1 MSTSGA
7 STTWDFAPVIN
18 LLHSFSTTS
27 QTPPAAEQVASAA
40 TPSVPDINTARD
52 GCQKLGDFGPLW
64 DLLSGGATPGDSQAT
79 DDVQPASA
87 RPDLSKQ
94 QYLASSQNSNEA
106 EALAG
111 STAETTDGPKVR
123 ILLKRKIEENIK
135 NNSRIRHSVFPIAEA
150 SDEDDVP
157 PKPKPRPPIALAILQ
172 NPNRPVL
179 NQPISARPPRI
190 RSPCRKL
197 SPTKTN
203 KRIEPLLECSAIE
216 KRLDL
221 ISMLS
226 ARFPKERE
234 CLLKLLQ
241 VPSTKPH
248 KPNFH
253 PTGVHV
259 FVDISNISVGF
270 HDCIKMARDVP
281 ITVRV
286 PRVPL
291 SFRNFSLILE
301 RGRSTSKRVLV
312 GSDRFPAID
321 EAEEIGYEINILERV
336 QKAKDCTPR
345 KKKFFGGSGN
355 ARCNGGTGNN
365 AQGLSSGSETNAGP
379 GPERWV
385 EQGVDEILHLKI
397 LESLVDS
404 EAPST
409 IVLATGDAAEAEYSD
424 GFLKMVGRALQKGWA
439 VELVSF
445 STTTSRAYKRKEF
458 RSQWGAQFRVIKL
471 DEYVEHLLD
480 A

>member
-7 STTWDFAPVIN
+7 SSTWDFTPVIN
-18 LLHSFSTTS
+18 LLHSFSTNN
-27 QTPPAAEQVASAA
+27 QTTPAAEQVTSATASP
-40 TPSVPDINTARD
+40 TPDINSVRN

-64 DLLSGGATPGDSQAT
+64 DLLSGAGLPVDNQTT
-79 DDVQPASA
+79 ASLS
-87 RPDLSKQ
+87 PDISKQ
-94 QYLASSQNSNEA
+94 QYLTGLQNSQEG
-106 EALAG
+106 EALARPTEN
-111 STAETTDGPKVR
+111 TADGPKVR
-123 ILLKRKIEENIK
+123 ILLKKNADESIKIK
-135 NNSRIRHSVFPIAEA
+135 PRIQPTVFPLSEA
-150 SDEDDVP
+150 SNEEDVP
-157 PKPKPRPPIALAILQ
+157 PKPKPRPPVAFSIVQ
-172 NPNRPVL
+172 NPRSPII
-179 NQPISARPPRI
+179 NQQISAHPPRK

-197 SPTKTN
+197 PPN
-203 KRIEPLLECSAIE
+203 QINPRIEPICKRSSME

-234 CLLKLLQ
+234 CLLKLQ
-241 VPSTKPH
+241 VPSTRPYKPD
-248 KPNFH
+248 FH

-270 HDCIKMARDVP
+270 HECIKMARDVP
-281 ITVRV
+281 IATRV

-291 SFRNFSLILE
+291 SFHNFSLILE

-321 EAEEIGYEINILERV
+321 EAEKIGYEINILERV

-345 KKKFFGGSGN
+345 KKKFLGGNGN
-355 ARCNGGTGNN
+355 ARSSGGTGYH
-365 AQGLSSGSETNAGP
+365 ARGQSSGSETNAGQ
-379 GPERWV
+379 GAERWV

-424 GFLKMVGRALQKGWA
+424 GFLKMVGRALQKGWT

-445 STTTSRAYKRKEF
+445 RTTTSRAYKRKEF
-458 RSQWGAQFRVIKL
+458 RSQWGARFRVIKL

>member
-1 MSTSGA
+1 MSTSET
-7 STTWDFAPVIN
+7 SSTWDFGPVIN
-18 LLHSFSTTS
+18 LLHSFSTSNQSATS
-27 QTPPAAEQVASAA
+27 VDQVVSAA
-40 TPSVPDINTARD
+40 TPLEPDINNVRD

-64 DLLSGGATPGDSQAT
+64 DLLSGGGPPGDSDAAEVTSLEQCLAT
-79 DDVQPASA
+79 SENCKDVDALTGPTESIAD
-87 RPDLSKQ
+87 RPKI
-94 QYLASSQNSNEA
+94 
-106 EALAG
+106 
-111 STAETTDGPKVR
+111 R
-123 ILLKRKIEENIK
+123 ILLKKKTEQDVIYNTH
-135 NNSRIRHSVFPIAEA
+135 IRPSVFPLAEP
-150 SDEDDVP
+150 SDDEGGGP
-157 PKPKPRPPIALAILQ
+157 PAPKPHPPLSILRNHDKPVIS
-172 NPNRPVL
+172 
-179 NQPISARPPRI
+179 QPISALSPRI
-190 RSPCRKL
+190 SPLCHK
-197 SPTKTN
+197 SPSVKSS
-203 KRIEPLLECSAIE
+203 KRIEPLLKCSPTE

-234 CLLKLLQ
+234 NLVKLQ
-241 VPSTKPH
+241 TPSAKPH
-248 KPNFH
+248 RPNFH

-270 HDCIKMARDVP
+270 HDCIKVARAIP

-291 SFRNFSLILE
+291 SFHNFSLILE
-301 RGRSTSKRVLV
+301 RGRSISKRVLV

-336 QKAKDCTPR
+336 QKPKDCTPR
-345 KKKFFGGSGN
+345 KKKFLGGNGN
-355 ARCNGGTGNN
+355 GRCNGATGNN
-365 AQGLSSGSETNAGP
+365 GQGQSSGSETNAGP
-379 GPERWV
+379 GLERWV

-458 RSQWGAQFRVIKL
+458 RSQWGSQFRVIKL

>member
-1 MSTSGA
+1 MSMSTSET
-7 STTWDFAPVIN
+7 SSTWDFAPVIN
-18 LLHSFSTTS
+18 LLHSLSTGNQS
-27 QTPPAAEQVASAA
+27 A
-40 TPSVPDINTARD
+40 TPVDQVVSATIPPEPDINTVRD
-52 GCQKLGDFGPLW
+52 GCQRLGDFGPLW
-64 DLLSGGATPGDSQAT
+64 DLLSGGGPLGDDTAAGDANLSQEQCLAT
-79 DDVQPASA
+79 
-87 RPDLSKQ
+87 
-94 QYLASSQNSNEA
+94 SQNFKEV
-106 EALAG
+106 EALTE
-111 STAETTDGPKVR
+111 STEKTADRPKIQ
-123 ILLKRKIEENIK
+123 ILLKKKKEENVR
-135 NNSRIRHSVFPIAEA
+135 NNTRIWPSVFPLAET
-150 SDEDDVP
+150 SDDEAGGP
-157 PKPKPRPPIALAILQ
+157 PAPKRRQPLSILQ
-172 NPNRPVL
+172 NHHRSVI
-179 NQPISARPPRI
+179 NQPISALPSRISPPCHK
-190 RSPCRKL
+190 SPSVKA
-197 SPTKTN
+197 S
-203 KRIEPLLECSAIE
+203 KRIEPLLKCSPTE

-226 ARFPKERE
+226 TRFPKERE
-234 CLLKLLQ
+234 SLVKLQ
-241 VPSTKPH
+241 TPSAKPH
-248 KPNFH
+248 NPNFH

-270 HDCIKMARDVP
+270 HDCIKIARAIP

-291 SFRNFSLILE
+291 SFYNFSLILE
-301 RGRSTSKRVLV
+301 RGRSISKRVLV

-336 QKAKDCTPR
+336 QKSKDCTPR
-345 KKKFFGGSGN
+345 KKKFLGVNGN
-355 ARCNGGTGNN
+355 GRCNGATGNN
-365 AQGLSSGSETNAGP
+365 AQGQSSGSETNAGP
-379 GPERWV
+379 GLERWV

-458 RSQWGAQFRVIKL
+458 RSQWGSQFRVIKL

>member
-1 MSTSGA
+1 MSTSGT
-7 STTWDFAPVIN
+7 SSTWDFTPVIN
-18 LLHSFSTTS
+18 LLHSFSTS
-27 QTPPAAEQVASAA
+27 NQTATTVEHVASV
-40 TPSVPDINTARD
+40 TIPLETDVNTVRD

-64 DLLSGGATPGDSQAT
+64 DLLSGGDLPSGYQAT
-79 DDVQPASA
+79 DDAPSNSSRLLGQE
-87 RPDLSKQ
+87 
-94 QYLASSQNSNEA
+94 QYLTNSQNSKEL
-106 EALAG
+106 EVLSG
-111 STAETTDGPKVR
+111 SREKTTEKQQKIRV
-123 ILLKRKIEENIK
+123 LLEKKMGEGIK
-135 NNSRIRHSVFPIAEA
+135 HNNRIRPRGFPLSEA
-150 SDEDDVP
+150 SDEED
-157 PKPKPRPPIALAILQ
+157 KPRPPIALSILQ
-172 NPNRPVL
+172 NPHRPVV
-179 NQPISARPPRI
+179 NQPTSALAPRI
-190 RSPCRKL
+190 HSQDHRL
-197 SPTKTN
+197 PTTKSN
-203 KRIEPLLECSAIE
+203 RRIEPLLQCSPVE
-216 KRLDL
+216 RRLDL
-221 ISMLS
+221 IAILS
-226 ARFPKERE
+226 ARFPRERE
-234 CLLKLLQ
+234 CLLKLQ
-241 VPSTKPH
+241 GSPTAH
-248 KPNFH
+248 YKPNYH

-291 SFRNFSLILE
+291 SFRNFALILE

-336 QKAKDCTPR
+336 QKAKDATPR
-345 KKKFFGGSGN
+345 KKKFLRGN
-355 ARCNGGTGNN
+355 GNN
-365 AQGLSSGSETNAGP
+365 RLSGAMGNNTQAQSSGSETTSGP

-404 EAPST
+404 DSPST

-445 STTTSRAYKRKEF
+445 STTTSREYKRKGF
-458 RSQWGAQFRVIKL
+458 RSQWGSQFRVIKL

>member
-1 MSTSGA
+1 MSTSGT
-7 STTWDFAPVIN
+7 SSTWDFTPVIN
-18 LLHSFSTTS
+18 LLHSFSTS
-27 QTPPAAEQVASAA
+27 NQTATTVEHVAIVR
-40 TPSVPDINTARD
+40 TPLETDVNTVRD

-64 DLLSGGATPGDSQAT
+64 DLLSGGDLPSGYQAT
-79 DDVQPASA
+79 DDAPRNSSHLVGQEQYPTNSQN
-87 RPDLSKQ
+87 PKELEVLSGSREKTTEKQ
-94 QYLASSQNSNEA
+94 Q
-106 EALAG
+106 
-111 STAETTDGPKVR
+111 KIRV
-123 ILLKRKIEENIK
+123 LLEKKMGESIK
-135 NNSRIRHSVFPIAEA
+135 HNNRIRPRGFPLSEA
-150 SDEDDVP
+150 SDEED
-157 PKPKPRPPIALAILQ
+157 KPRPPRALSILQ
-172 NPNRPVL
+172 NPHRPVV
-179 NQPISARPPRI
+179 NQPTSALAPRI
-190 RSPCRKL
+190 HSQDHRLP
-197 SPTKTN
+197 PTKSN
-203 KRIEPLLECSAIE
+203 RRIEPLLQ
-216 KRLDL
+216 
-221 ISMLS
+221 
-226 ARFPKERE
+226 ERE
-234 CLLKLLQ
+234 CLLKLQ
-241 VPSTKPH
+241 GSPTAH
-248 KPNFH
+248 YKPNYH

-291 SFRNFSLILE
+291 SFRNFALILE
-301 RGRSTSKRVLV
+301 RGRFTSKRVLV

-336 QKAKDCTPR
+336 QKAKDATPR
-345 KKKFFGGSGN
+345 KKKFLRGNGNNRWSG
-355 ARCNGGTGNN
+355 ATGNN
-365 AQGLSSGSETNAGP
+365 TQAQSSGSETTSGP

-404 EAPST
+404 DAPST

-445 STTTSRAYKRKEF
+445 STTTSREYKRKGF
-458 RSQWGAQFRVIKL
+458 RSQWGSQFRVIKL

>member
-1 MSTSGA
+1 MSTSEA
-7 STTWDFAPVIN
+7 SSTWDFTPVIN
-18 LLHSFSTTS
+18 LLHSFSTNS
-27 QTPPAAEQVASAA
+27 QAAPPAEQLEVARA
-40 TPSVPDINTARD
+40 TAPPAPDINTVRD

-64 DLLSGGATPGDSQAT
+64 DLLSGAGLPVDSQTTA
-79 DDVQPASA
+79 ALN
-87 RPDLSKQ
+87 PDLSRQ
-94 QYLASSQNSNEA
+94 QYLTGLQNSKEV

-111 STAETTDGPKVR
+111 STEKTADGPKVR
-123 ILLKRKIEENIK
+123 ILLKNRAEENIK
-135 NNSRIRHSVFPIAEA
+135 NKTRISPSVFRLAEA
-150 SDEDDVP
+150 SDEEDVT
-157 PKPKPRPPIALAILQ
+157 PKHTPRRHIALSVLQ
-172 NPNRPVL
+172 NPRSPIVKP
-179 NQPISARPPRI
+179 PISNPPPRI
-190 RSPCRKL
+190 RSPCRKS
-197 SPTKTN
+197 SPNKTN
-203 KRIEPLLECSAIE
+203 PRIEPIIGRSPME
-216 KRLDL
+216 RRQDL

-241 VPSTKPH
+241 VPSTKPY
-248 KPNFH
+248 KPNFD

-270 HDCIKMARDVP
+270 HECIKMARDVP
-281 ITVRV
+281 ITARI

-301 RGRSTSKRVLV
+301 RGRSTSKKVLV

-321 EAEEIGYEINILERV
+321 EAETIGYEINILERV

-345 KKKFFGGSGN
+345 KKKFTGGNGN
-355 ARCNGGTGNN
+355 ARCSNGTGYH
-365 AQGLSSGSETNAGP
+365 ARGQGQSSGSETNAGQ
-379 GPERWV
+379 GAERWV

-397 LESLVDS
+397 LESLVDTQ
-404 EAPST
+404 APST

>member
-1 MSTSGA
+1 MSTSET
-7 STTWDFAPVIN
+7 SSTWDFAPVIN
-18 LLHSFSTTS
+18 LLHSFSTSNQTATPVDQVVS
-27 QTPPAAEQVASAA
+27 VATPPE
-40 TPSVPDINTARD
+40 PDINTVPPD

-64 DLLSGGATPGDSQAT
+64 DLLSGGGSAGDNGAAEDARSAASNPNLNQE
-79 DDVQPASA
+79 QYPAA
-87 RPDLSKQ
+87 
-94 QYLASSQNSNEA
+94 SQNCKEV
-106 EALAG
+106 EALPG
-111 STAETTDGPKVR
+111 STEKTADKPKIR
-123 ILLKRKIEENIK
+123 ILLKKKTEENVK
-135 NNSRIRHSVFPIAEA
+135 NNTRIRPNVFPLAET
-150 SDEDDVP
+150 SDEGDAP
-157 PKPKPRPPIALAILQ
+157 TPKPRPSIALSILQ
-172 NPNRPVL
+172 NPHKPVI
-179 NQPISARPPRI
+179 NQPISALPRRISPPHK
-190 RSPCRKL
+190 SSSAKAN
-197 SPTKTN
+197 T
-203 KRIEPLLECSAIE
+203 RIEPRLNCSPIE

-226 ARFPKERE
+226 TRFPKERE
-234 CLLKLLQ
+234 SLLKLQ
-241 VPSTKPH
+241 APSAKPR
-248 KPNFH
+248 KLNFH

-270 HDCIKMARDVP
+270 HDCIKIARAIP

-291 SFRNFSLILE
+291 SFHNFSLILE

-336 QKAKDCTPR
+336 QKSKDCTPR
-345 KKKFFGGSGN
+345 KKKFLGGNGN
-355 ARCNGGTGNN
+355 GRCNGATGNN
-365 AQGLSSGSETNAGP
+365 AQGQSSGSETNAGP

-458 RSQWGAQFRVIKL
+458 RSQWGSQFRVIKL

-480 A
+480 G